1 MRLFSV
7 PGKRLH
13 VMYLGLLFY
22 CHLTPISGAT
32 CPAYDFSIYD
42 GIEMCECDRGYSS
55 EFIRIEMS
63 GSPTYEC
70 EPCLEGQYKN
80 FVGNDYCEYVPDNGV
95 SNSDKTD
102 FLCLP
107 NYEKVSDACN
117 ACPAGTEKLGT
128 NSNQCII
135 VPEQLTCIACE
146 ENHYLNP
153 VGVCQECPENSHTP
167 YNVNASSINNCLCGR
182 GYTNSSASACEPCPF
197 NTFKPTGATNVT
209 CTQCPLHSVTIGT
222 GSHIITECYCDKGFE
237 MESTIVDQV
246 LIETCEACQAG
257 KFKGHVAD
265 PTPPGPVTY
274 QLEYDS
280 GSGKYALDG
289 ELSPSLII
297 YRGIPTTIKWPSSS
311 HPLYITAFD
320 QWQGELYAQVQIDN
334 TLLQTNIT
342 YVEGPDTVVLY
353 YYCNQHPG
361 MGVNQLT
368 ILSPSHEEAPCE
380 PCPQNFYCPIQ
391 TMDPVACP
399 VESTSA
405 SGSED
410 IHDCHCGAGF
420 YAEFSSNGDDTTLT
434 CQPCPLGTYNN
445 ETNQQQCQACP
456 PGTFN
461 PSTGASSVGE
471 CQACPLNSDSSLG
484 STAISDCKCLAGFSG
499 DPGNECVACPPG
511 FYRSNMSEYIC
522 SACPINTYNVLDSS
536 TNVGACLSCPENTK
550 SAAGS
555 GVQADC
561 ICDPGFYASSAT
573 DSGAWV
579 CTPCAAGSY
588 STASNSSACELCP
601 AGTYSTATGA
611 STPNSCLLCNDGSY
625 ALSAGTVVCSL
636 CPFSTWQD
644 TSGNAYTSMECTPC
658 PSHSFHGINGSVDIH
673 DCICGAEYYKVA
685 VPDLEQSNF
694 TCELCPAADRCPGDN
709 QNYSCPVNHYAVTG
723 SSLCTEC
730 QEDSQGMFAY
740 GLVSDQQCQ
749 CIAGYEGTSGDSCWE
764 CSPGKYQPHDYTYDS
779 TDTALREVV
788 ESQASELGYESV
800 IAVEL
805 LCLDCPIG
813 TYCDSMGTI
822 IPTPCP
828 SNSSSILQSDD
839 KTDCTCNP
847 GFYGPSGGPCIQCP
861 SNSFCIGGLPE
872 HQPCHAHTTS
882 IAGSDN
888 SADCKCVAGYYS
900 TISGGDCLKCPAGNY
915 CPGDQAVNACSSN
928 SSSLNGMGVIEQ
940 CICDPGQWR
949 GCILLQDGSG
959 NAVDATG
966 QICVIDYTQPCTD
979 CGEDFICLNNTLIH
993 CPEHSEAP
1001 AGSHDSDACTCVD
1014 GYFNH
1019 AVGQDDHEND
1029 HSHEHD
1035 NDHDHEHDNDHDD

>member
-1 MRLFSV
+1 MRLFSM

-13 VMYLGLLFY
+13 MIYLGLLFY
-22 CHLTPISGAT
+22 CHLTLISGA
-32 CPAYDFSIYD
+32 
-42 GIEMCECDRGYSS
+42 
-55 EFIRIEMS
+55 
-63 GSPTYEC
+63 
-70 EPCLEGQYKN
+70 L
-80 FVGNDYCEYVPDNGV
+80 
-95 SNSDKTD
+95 
-102 FLCLP
+102 
-107 NYEKVSDACN
+107 
-117 ACPAGTEKLGT
+117 
-128 NSNQCII
+128 
-135 VPEQLTCIACE
+135 EQLTCIACE
-146 ENHYLNP
+146 ENYYLNP
-153 VGVCQECPENSHTP
+153 AGVCQECPENSDTS
-167 YNVNASSINNCLCGR
+167 YNVNGSSINNCLCGR
-182 GYTNSSASACEPCPF
+182 GYTNSSASACEPCPVD
-197 NTFKPTGATNVT
+197 TFKPTGGTNVT

-222 GSHIITECYCDKGFE
+222 GSHVITECYCDKGFE
-237 MESTIVDQV
+237 MESEIVDQV
-246 LIETCEACQAG
+246 LIETCAACQAG
-257 KFKGHVAD
+257 KFKGHIAD
-265 PTPPGPVTY
+265 TTPTGPVTY
-274 QLEYDS
+274 ELEWNS
-280 GSGKYALDG
+280 GEYALDG
-289 ELSPSLII
+289 ELSPQLII
-297 YRGIPTTIKWPSSS
+297 YRGIPTIIKWPSSA
-311 HPLYITAFD
+311 HPVNITAFN
-320 QWQGELYAQVQIDN
+320 QWQGELQGELYEQVQIDE
-334 TLLQTNIT
+334 TLLQTTIT
-342 YVEGPDTVVLY
+342 LPLVSDPVVLY
-353 YYCNQHPG
+353 YYCNEHEL

-368 ILSPSHEEAPCE
+368 IRAPSHEEAPCE

-391 TMDPVACP
+391 TIDPVACP
-399 VESTSA
+399 AESTSV
-405 SGSED
+405 SDSQVIEN
-410 IHDCHCGAGF
+410 CHCGIGF
-420 YAEFSSNGDDTTLT
+420 YAEFDYSGSDTTLT

-456 PGTFN
+456 PDTFN
-461 PSTGASSVGE
+461 PSTGASNVIE
-471 CQACPLNSDSSLG
+471 CQACPVNSDSSSG
-484 STAISDCKCLAGFSG
+484 SMAISACNCRAGFSG
-499 DPGNECVACPPG
+499 DPGTECVACSPG

-522 SACPINTYNVLDSS
+522 SACPINTYNVLDASPNEES
-536 TNVGACLSCPENTK
+536 CLSCPSDTT

-555 GVQADC
+555 GGHADC

-579 CTPCAAGSY
+579 CTPCAAGAY
-588 STASNSSACELCP
+588 STASNSSACDLCP

-611 STPNSCLLCNDGSY
+611 STPDSCLLCNDGSY
-625 ALSAGTVVCSL
+625 SLSAGTVVCSL